1 MKTCGEATAEAQK
14 SGSLEVCDFGMRKKK
29 LPKLHFHHTKQGVF
43 ASKQKMR
50 CFHLLLLLNFS
61 AATFSSSSTPQTLL
75 YDASSTTTLTDDKS
89 LLHTLHSYSNP
100 PAFVD
105 LKQEQNKQN
114 TTTKKEKKKSVFAA
128 SLKKGNNVT
137 NIMGNQHV
145 PLTADAWSAFEI
157 TFYTNAV
164 TLIMCLIFFGCL
176 QKKCSHIYKPRWT
189 HGVAAHMV
197 PPVVGWCSWVRHS
210 LSITNDH
217 IFRHSGLDALS
228 LMMVVELGLQLFV
241 VFMVLNVT
249 ILLFA
254 FRRWSM
260 NTICFGSPK
269 LWGHWLLAV
278 SMVFALM
285 WLIHHHWYVFLFLFL
300 LFCFY
305 LFLLTPSPP
314 FLTSLSHFSFSL
326 LFSLSFYS

>member
-1 MKTCGEATAEAQK
+1 MNKLFNHRSQGTTQKLAKTRCQNKTG
-14 SGSLEVCDFGMRKKK
+14 GVVCLSPVQYMSMR
-29 LPKLHFHHTKQGVF
+29 F
-43 ASKQKMR
+43 S
-50 CFHLLLLLNFS
+50 HLLLLLNFS
-61 AATFSSSSTPQTLL
+61 TATISFSTPQTLL
-75 YDASSTTTLTDDKS
+75 HASSTTTLTDDKS

-105 LKQEQNKQN
+105 LKQEQKQN
-114 TTTKKEKKKSVFAA
+114 TTKKEKKKSVFAA

-137 NIMGNQHV
+137 NIVGNQHV

-164 TLIMCLIFFGCL
+164 TLFMCLIFFGCL

-197 PPVVGWCSWVRHS
+197 PPVVGWCSWIRHS

-285 WLIHHHWYVFLFLFL
+285 WLIHHHWYVFLLLLIILFY
-300 LFCFY
+300 LFCFICFVFCFIY
-305 LFLLTPSPP
+305 FD
-314 FLTSLSHFSFSL
+314 
-326 LFSLSFYS
+326 